1 MNFMAVILEERKLTA
16 KDNKKFGA
24 TVESLKNLIK
34 KEKIKISKTIKKVGN
49 SMYCVNALPYI
60 AGTRDVLKKPD
71 EVCSI
76 RINWK
81 GKSYANVPTSV
92 AIKEL
97 KEQWCWYTSI
107 VDEEHSRN
115 KFKNKDI
122 ICVVFDTK
130 EEAEKNMEIFKNLF
144 MTAIEQDCVEEYK
157 KFRQNPDKRVLSF
170 DKLVD
175 NAYELY
181 EKVDNGE
188 L

>member
-1 MNFMAVILEERKLTA
+1 MNFMSVILEERKLTA
-16 KDNKKFGA
+16 KDTKKFGS
-24 TVESLKNLIK
+24 TIENLKNIIK
-34 KEKIKISKTIKKVGN
+34 KEKVKISKNIKKVGN

-60 AGTRDVLKKPD
+60 ASTRDVLKKPD
-71 EVCSI
+71 IVCSI
-76 RINWK
+76 RVNWK
-81 GKSYANVPTSV
+81 QKSYIGMSTNDI
-92 AIKEL
+92 IKEL

-122 ICVVFDTK
+122 ICVVFDSK
-130 EEAEKNMEIFKNLF
+130 EQAEKNMEIFKKLF

-157 KFRQNPDKRVLSF
+157 KFKQNPDKRVLSF

-181 EKVDNGE
+181 EKVDKGE

>member
-1 MNFMAVILEERKLTA
+1 MNLMAVVLEEKKLTA
-16 KDNKKFGA
+16 KNSKKFN
-24 TVESLKNLIK
+24 TKIENLKAIVK
-34 KEKIKISKTIKKVGN
+34 KEKIKISKTIKKLGN
-49 SMYCVNALPYI
+49 SMYCVNALPYVSPS
-60 AGTRDVLKKPD
+60 RDVLIKPD
-71 EVCSI
+71 VVCSI
-76 RINWK
+76 RVNWK
-81 GKSYANVPTSV
+81 KKSFAGMPTSE

-97 KEQWCWYTSI
+97 KEQWCWYTQT

-115 KFKNKDI
+115 KFKNKET

-130 EEAEKNMEIFKNLF
+130 EAAERNMQIFKEMF

-157 KFRQNPDKRVLSF
+157 KFKESPDKRVLSF

-181 EKVDNGE
+181 EKVDKGE

>member
-1 MNFMAVILEERKLTA
+1 MNLMSVVLEERKLTG
-16 KDNKKFGA
+16 KDAKKFGA
-24 TVESLKNLIK
+24 KVEELKNIVK
-34 KEKIKISKTIKKVGN
+34 KEKIKISQTIKKIGN

-60 AGTRDVLKKPD
+60 ASSRDVLKKPD
-71 EVCSI
+71 SICSI
-76 RINWK
+76 RVNWK
-81 GKSYANVPTSV
+81 KKSFAGLTTEQM
-92 AIKEL
+92 IKEL

-130 EEAEKNMEIFKNLF
+130 EEAEKNMEVFKKMF

-157 KFRQNPDKRVLSF
+157 KFKQNPDKRILSF

-175 NAYELY
+175 NAYDLY
-181 EKVDNGE
+181 EQVDNGE